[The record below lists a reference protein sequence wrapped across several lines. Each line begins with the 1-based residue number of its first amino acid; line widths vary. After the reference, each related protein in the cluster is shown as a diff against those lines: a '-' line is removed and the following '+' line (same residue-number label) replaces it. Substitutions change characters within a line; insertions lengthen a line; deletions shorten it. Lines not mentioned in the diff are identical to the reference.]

1 MLMYIH
7 VNVVFELLY
16 KNIAN
21 IGLPILSA
29 TKFSHYTYS
38 MCHCVVGGTLIKY
51 SDSVCII
58 IFDLFIIIHY
68 IPVPT
73 YVHIT
78 CCVYVCTYVCNVSV
92 IVCMMMVWW
101 YFLLN

>member
-16 KNIAN
+16 KNIA
-21 IGLPILSA
+21 IIELPILST
-29 TKFSHYTYS
+29 TKYSVYTYS

-58 IFDLFIIIHY
+58 IFDLFII
-68 IPVPT
+68 
-73 YVHIT
+73 
-78 CCVYVCTYVCNVSV
+78 
-92 IVCMMMVWW
+92 
-101 YFLLN
+101 

>member
-16 KNIAN
+16 KNIA
-21 IGLPILSA
+21 IIELPILSA
-29 TKFSHYTYS
+29 TKYSHYTYS

-58 IFDLFIIIHY
+58 IFDLFIILY
-68 IPVPT
+68 IIFLSLHMYTLHVCM
-73 YVHIT
+73 YVHM
-78 CCVYVCTYVCNVSV
+78 YV
-92 IVCMMMVWW
+92 M
-101 YFLLN
+101 